1 MDNDY
6 NRIVKMFKG
15 LIAETT
21 AAMVMSDIE
30 IGEVINTSPLTIRL
44 EGKLEIQADS
54 IVLTKNPCM
63 WSVDMDVDHTT
74 ETDAGGSGD
83 AQYASHDHGY
93 KGRKTY
99 RVHNELVVGDKV
111 ILLRE
116 SGGQRYIALDRYYN
130 PDRGCSD

>member
-1 MDNDY
+1 MDNDFT
-6 NRIVKMFKG
+6 RIVKTLKS

-30 IGEVINTSPLTIRL
+30 IGEVIQVNPLVVQLDPKTQIDER
-44 EGKLEIQADS
+44 S
-54 IVLTKNPCM
+54 ILLTKNTSM
-63 WSVDMDVDHTT
+63 WSVDMDVDHHT
-74 ETDAGGSGD
+74 ENAAGGSGD
-83 AQYASHDHGY
+83 AQYESHLHGY

-116 SGGQRYIALDRYYN
+116 SGGQRYVAIDRFYN

>member
-6 NRIVKMFKG
+6 NRIVKMLKS

-30 IGEVINTSPLTIRL
+30 IGEVISVSPLTIRM
-44 EGKLEIQADS
+44 EGKVDIQTDS
-54 IVLTKNPCM
+54 IVLTKNTSL
-63 WSVDMDVDHTT
+63 WSVDMDVDHHT
-74 ETDAGGSGD
+74 ETAAGGSGD
-83 AQYASHDHGY
+83 AQYASHSHGY

-116 SGGQRYIALDRYYN
+116 SGGQRYIAIDRYYN
-130 PDRGCSD
+130 PDRGCGD